1 MVIGERVGRYTQ
13 QKGQP
18 RSGLCQAVRGGRG
31 RHQCLSNPVHGNA
44 GQAPPPVSRRHTGV
58 GRRGALAQCS
68 SAARQRVPKCADSS
82 LDRGSR
88 YGQTDMPIRISRRR
102 GKYGAR
108 PHSAWRVLLGRG
120 EGRRR
125 GGAGRRLCCSWSAGW
140 SVSCG
145 TVRGLVGRVA
155 AVLPA
160 SLVVS
165 CSPLPFPCGNPLSA
179 VCCYVMHNM
188 PEGGR
193 AK

>member
-68 SAARQRVPKCADSS
+68 SAARQRVPSV
-82 LDRGSR
+82 
-88 YGQTDMPIRISRRR
+88 QTPVWI
-102 GKYGAR
+102 GAQGTAR
-108 PHSAWRVLLGRG
+108 PICPYVSRADGGNMGRDRIAWRVLLGRG

-125 GGAGRRLCCSWSAGW
+125 GGAGGAVVLLLVCWLVCELRDGSGAGW
-140 SVSCG
+140 Q
-145 TVRGLVGRVA
+145 
-155 AVLPA
+155 
-160 SLVVS
+160 
-165 CSPLPFPCGNPLSA
+165 
-179 VCCYVMHNM
+179 
-188 PEGGR
+188 GGR
-193 AK
+193 SAAGLARRFLLSPTLPMRKSSLCRVLLFLF